1 MLKINSCRQRNTSLK
16 LRDGSDIVSA
26 INDSHFISKVMSW
39 LLAVQLFFVLSI
51 ISLVTLCGHIL
62 LAAPRWGLT
71 SVIAVTILKLQ
82 LLLQLLFFFVFFS
95 YSYS

>member
-39 LLAVQLFFVLSI
+39 LLAV
-51 ISLVTLCGHIL
+51 
-62 LAAPRWGLT
+62 
-71 SVIAVTILKLQ
+71 TILKLQ